1 MKLEKKKR
9 PLALGSKISS
19 AIYHLRLCLKIL
31 LVGVIIGVLI
41 FLIEKAVP
49 VAQWII
55 GFLTSIYDFFVE
67 AIEWVVDLLVSIYD
81 WIVEAIEGIISNIKK
96 VVGFVDDF
104 PNIIGGFFDD
114 MWDDLMWVIE
124 KLT

>member
-1 MKLEKKKR
+1 V
-9 PLALGSKISS
+9 
-19 AIYHLRLCLKIL
+19 KIL

-41 FLIEKAVP
+41 FLIVKAVP

-55 GFLTSIYDFFVE
+55 GFLTSIYVFFVE
-67 AIEWVVDLLVSIYD
+67 VIEWVVDLLDSIYD
-81 WIVEAIEGIISNIKK
+81 RIVEAIEGIILNIKK

-104 PNIIGGFFDD
+104 PNIIGCFFDD

>member
-9 PLALGSKISS
+9 PLALGKKIRT

-41 FLIEKAVP
+41 FLIVKAVP

-55 GFLTSIYDFFVE
+55 GFLTSIYDFFR
-67 AIEWVVDLLVSIYD
+67 
-81 WIVEAIEGIISNIKK
+81 GSN
-96 VVGFVDDF
+96 
-104 PNIIGGFFDD
+104 
-114 MWDDLMWVIE
+114 
-124 KLT
+124 